1 MSAELSRSRA
11 IFQEMNVN
19 RSIADQTIVA
29 FFKRWCVNR
38 PIVTEALR
46 KLRQSRIEQS
56 ALRSIYALLDLNSF
70 RERGSAQL
78 WADALD
84 KWIASNASSDARA

>member
-1 MSAELSRSRA
+1 MSAELSRSRG

-19 RSIADQTIVA
+19 RSIATKAPQ
-29 FFKRWCVNR
+29 
-38 PIVTEALR
+38 

-56 ALRSIYALLDLNSF
+56 ALSSIYALLDLSSF

-78 WADALD
+78 WAGALD
-84 KWIASNASSDARA
+84 K